1 MWQGQALEGE
11 SISILFELNS
21 LLTSYNRLIAM
32 MLGRLRMS
40 VDKCLSEF
48 TKLSGKDL
56 DKGPLPTHHY
66 TLPKKNRTWPSV
78 AYEKAFKDLFDSHIA
93 KSTDAKYDKRE
104 FKSDPGRCKT

>member
-1 MWQGQALEGE
+1 
-11 SISILFELNS
+11 
-21 LLTSYNRLIAM
+21 M